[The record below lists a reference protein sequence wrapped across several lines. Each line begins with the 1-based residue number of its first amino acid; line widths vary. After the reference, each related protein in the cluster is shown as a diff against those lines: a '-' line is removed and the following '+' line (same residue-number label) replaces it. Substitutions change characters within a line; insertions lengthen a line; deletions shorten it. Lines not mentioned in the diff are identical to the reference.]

1 MSGLGVYLINF
12 FSNRKK
18 EKIRVSER
26 EHTLLK
32 IEIKDLQLKLYKLEK
47 DLDEW
52 KEKYYLAIQELIT
65 VRSEFEQ
72 SIVELTMGNNKS

>member
-1 MSGLGVYLINF
+1 MYLINF